1 MNSFEKI
8 SQFLDSFDPADQNY
22 DYANYVREKLSEYS
36 SVESANAGVIDQDQ
50 DKDVEEQGELEG
62 SDKAQDNIEGKLM
75 EPSFKDLE
83 EPETVKKDETTKQAQ
98 TNYIRNFLD
107 RLKQ

>member
-1 MNSFEKI
+1 MNSLEKI

-22 DYANYVREKLSEYS
+22 DYANYVREKLAEYS
-36 SVESANAGVIDQDQ
+36 KLEATDNVIDQGL
-50 DKDVEEQGELEG
+50 DKDTEEQGELAG
-62 SDKAQDNIEGKLM
+62 VDKVQDNLEGKLM

-83 EPETVKKDETTKQAQ
+83 EPEATKKNENAKQAQ
-98 TNYIRNFLD
+98 ANYIRNFLD

>member
-22 DYANYVREKLSEYS
+22 DYANYVREKLAEYS
-36 SVESANAGVIDQDQ
+36 SVESGASNFIEQDQ
-50 DKDVEEQGELEG
+50 DKDIEEQGELEG

-83 EPETVKKDETTKQAQ
+83 EPEKIKKDEITKQSQ

>member
-22 DYANYVREKLSEYS
+22 DYANYVREKLAEYS
-36 SVESANAGVIDQDQ
+36 SLAPADNNIIDQDR
-50 DKDVEEQGELEG
+50 DKDVEEQGELAG
-62 SDKAQDNIEGKLM
+62 VDKAQDNIEGKLM

-83 EPETVKKDETTKQAQ
+83 EPEEVKKNETTKQAQ
-98 TNYIRNFLD
+98 INYIQNFLD
-107 RLKQ
+107 RLKR